1 MEIGNRIKE
10 IRTAIGITQ
19 VKFAER
25 IAVAKSLISEL
36 ENGIK
41 EPNERVVRL
50 IVAEFNTSE
59 NWLRSGIG
67 SMFNEDVSAEV
78 SEAIGIFKSLDQR
91 FREAALKML
100 VVLKETNEAGA
111 HK

>member
-10 IRTAIGITQ
+10 IRTAVDITQ

-25 IAVAKSLISEL
+25 IAVAKSLVSEL

-41 EPNERVVRL
+41 EPNERVIRL
-50 IVAEFNTSE
+50 IISEFNISE
-59 NWLRSGIG
+59 NWLRTGTG
-67 SMFNEDVSAEV
+67 SMFNEDISAEV
-78 SEAIGIFKSLDQR
+78 SEAMGIFKSLDQR

-100 VVLKETNEAGA
+100 VVLKETNEA
-111 HK
+111 KL